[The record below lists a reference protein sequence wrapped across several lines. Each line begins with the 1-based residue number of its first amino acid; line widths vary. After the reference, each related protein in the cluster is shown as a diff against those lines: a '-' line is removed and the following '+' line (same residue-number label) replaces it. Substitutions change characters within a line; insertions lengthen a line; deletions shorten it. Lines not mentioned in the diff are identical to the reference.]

1 MSDRITD
8 EQVQELTNYI
18 AEKCQE
24 MDLEAEQIVDGMA
37 RSLLAAA
44 TTFGFNDL
52 SVSIENVGVC
62 SVKLK
67 D

>member
-37 RSLLAAA
+37 RSMLAAA
-44 TTFGFNDL
+44 ATFGFSDL
-52 SVSIENVGVC
+52 SVSIENVGTC
-62 SVKLK
+62 TVKLEC
-67 D
+67 